1 MQEFSLSELNLQIQK
16 TLEEH
21 LAASYWVVAEIAQIQ
36 VNHSGHCYLELVQKE
51 EGKVVA
57 KARATIWAY
66 SYRNISAWFEK
77 ITGSNLEAGMRILAN
92 AKVTFHEV
100 YGLSLNIKDIDPSF
114 TLGEREKARQ
124 IVIQKLEDDG
134 VMDMNQGLDLPT
146 VPQQIAIISSETAA
160 GYDDFVNQ
168 LTNNP
173 YGYCVYYQLYPA
185 VMQGDKAPDSII
197 NALHQ
202 IYKEESADI
211 VVIIRGGGSQLD
223 LDCFDD
229 YELSSHIAQFPLPV
243 ITGIGHER
251 DTSIVDMVAHT
262 PLKTPTAVAEF
273 ILQGFSAFQLSI
285 EEQFNTI
292 ASIANS
298 YITTEKEQLIYLTSG
313 ITQLSSHH
321 LHTNQSQLNN
331 LIQNIKHLSTTQL
344 MKSRNKL
351 STMEQKIELLNPKHL
366 LERGYSLTYFNGK
379 PIGSTNVAKGDKLET
394 ITSTQRIKSTVEKT
408 LKHSNS

>member
-1 MQEFSLSELNLQIQK
+1 MQELSLSELSLQIQK
-16 TLEEH
+16 AIESQLD
-21 LAASYWVVAEIAQIQ
+21 ASYWVVAEIAQIQ

-51 EGKVVA
+51 EGKVIA

-114 TLGEREKARQ
+114 TIGEREKARQ
-124 IVIQKLEDDG
+124 LVIQKLEDDG
-134 VMDMNQGLDLPT
+134 VMEMNQGLDLPT
-146 VPQQIAIISSETAA
+146 VPQNIAIISSETAA
-160 GYDDFVNQ
+160 GYGDFINQ

-173 YGYCVYYQLYPA
+173 YDYCVYYKFYSA
-185 VMQGDKAPDSII
+185 VMQGEKAPESII
-197 NALHQ
+197 NALHK
-202 IYKEESADI
+202 IYEEESADMI
-211 VVIIRGGGSQLD
+211 IIIRGGGSQLD

-243 ITGIGHER
+243 ISGIGHER
-251 DTSIVDMVAHT
+251 DTSVVDMVAHT
-262 PLKTPTAVAEF
+262 QLKTPTAVAEF
-273 ILQGFSAFQLSI
+273 IIQGFSAFQLNI
-285 EEQFNTI
+285 EDQFNTI

-298 YITTEKEQLIYLTSG
+298 YISTEKEQLAYLSSS

-331 LIQNIKHLSTTQL
+331 VIQNIKHLSITQL
-344 MKSRNKL
+344 IKNRNTL
-351 STMEQKIELLNPKHL
+351 SVMEQKIALLNPKHL
-366 LERGYSLTYFNGK
+366 LERGYSLTYLNGK
-379 PIGSTNVAKGDKLET
+379 PIGSTKGAKGDKLET
-394 ITSTQRIKSTVEKT
+394 ITSTQRIKSTVEKS
-408 LKHSNS
+408 LKHTNS